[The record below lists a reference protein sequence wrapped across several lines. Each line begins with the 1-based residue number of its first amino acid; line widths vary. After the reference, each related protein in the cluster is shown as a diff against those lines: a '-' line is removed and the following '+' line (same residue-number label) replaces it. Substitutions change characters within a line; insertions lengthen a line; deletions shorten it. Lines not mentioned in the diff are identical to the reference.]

1 MLDQKLQQKLL
12 QKLSPQQIQLIKLL
26 EIPTLEL
33 EQRIK
38 KEIEENP
45 ALEEGESEEEDENIE
60 NELSDQ
66 EDVDEDNE
74 EKDSEEDSSQKEDEF
89 SLEDYISEEDEE
101 DTPYYNL
108 TANNFSKDD
117 EKREFIF
124 SAGSTFHES
133 LVTQLGLRFLTP
145 RQTKLAEYLIGNI
158 DDDGYL
164 RRELSA
170 IVDDLAFLQN
180 IETTN
185 KEINEIL
192 EIVQQ
197 LDPPGIA
204 ARTLQECL
212 LIQINRKAHKSG
224 AVQIAYR
231 ILSENFDEFTKKHY
245 DKIMKKMNL
254 SEPELKS
261 AIEEIIHLN
270 PRPGNTYSD
279 PQNKNVHQ
287 ITPDFVI
294 EQSDG
299 KFYISLN
306 SRNAPELRVSSTY
319 INMVETLQGNKKN
332 KREKEAVTFARQKI
346 DAARWFIDAL
356 QQRQNTLMLT
366 MNAILN
372 YQKDFFREGDETMM
386 KPMILKDIS
395 DVTGLDIS
403 TVSRVANSK
412 YVQTQHGIFALKY
425 FFSESMQNDMGEEVS
440 TREIKKILQDEVEK
454 EDKHNPL
461 TDEELA
467 DVLKLRG
474 YPIAR
479 RTVAKYREQLNIPVG
494 RLRKEL

>member
-26 EIPTLEL
+26 EVPTLEL

-45 ALEEGESEEEDENIE
+45 ALEEGEFEEENDNVEDEFAELDENDDEI
-60 NELSDQ
+60 D
-66 EDVDEDNE
+66 DVDTE
-74 EKDSEEDSSQKEDEF
+74 EESIQKEDEF
-89 SLEDYISEEDEE
+89 SLEDYIPDEDED

-124 SAGSTFHES
+124 SAGSTFHEN
-133 LVTQLGLRFLTP
+133 LVTQLGLRFLTD
-145 RQTKLAEYLIGNI
+145 RQVKLAEYLIGNI
-158 DDDGYL
+158 EDDGYL
-164 RRELSA
+164 RRDLSS

-180 IETTN
+180 IETTDQ
-185 KEINEIL
+185 EMTEIL
-192 EIVQQ
+192 HLVQQ

-204 ARTLQECL
+204 ARNLQECL
-212 LIQINRKAHKSG
+212 LLQISKKDQKSESVIT
-224 AVQIAYR
+224 AIS
-231 ILSENFDEFTKKHY
+231 ILSECFDEFTKKHY
-245 DKIMKKMNL
+245 DKIMKKL
-254 SEPELKS
+254 SLTEELLKK
-261 AIEEIIHLN
+261 AIDEIVHLN
-270 PRPGNTYSD
+270 PRPGNSYSD
-279 PQNKNVHQ
+279 PQNKSIHQ
-287 ITPDFVI
+287 ITPDFML
-294 EQSDG
+294 EHSDG

-306 SRNAPELRVSSTY
+306 SKNAPELRVSSTY
-319 INMVETLQGNKKN
+319 TNMVEKPQTDKKN
-332 KREKEAVTFARQKI
+332 KREKEAIAFARQKV

-356 QQRQNTLMLT
+356 QQRQNTLMIT

-372 YQKDFFREGDETMM
+372 YQKDFFREGDETLMR
-386 KPMILKDIS
+386 PMILKDIS

-412 YVQTQHGIFALKY
+412 YVQTQFGIFPLKY

-440 TREIKKILQDEVEK
+440 TREIKKILQNEVEK
-454 EDKHNPL
+454 EDKRNPL

-467 DVLKLRG
+467 DVLKQRG

>member
-45 ALEEGESEEEDENIE
+45 ALEEGEQEEEVDNIE
-60 NELSDQ
+60 NELTDVNESD
-66 EDVDEDNE
+66 DEDIE
-74 EKDSEEDSSQKEDEF
+74 HESDSPEKEDEF
-89 SLEDYISEEDEE
+89 SLEDYIADDDDE
-101 DTPYYNL
+101 TPYYNL
-108 TANNFSKDD
+108 TVNNYSKDED
-117 EKREFIF
+117 HKEYIF
-124 SAGSTFHES
+124 SAGSTFHET
-133 LVTQLGLRFLTP
+133 LNTQLGLRFLTP
-145 RQTKLAEYLIGNI
+145 RQVKLAEYLIGNL

-164 RRELSA
+164 RRDLSS

-180 IETTN
+180 EETSV
-185 KEINEIL
+185 NEMTDIL
-192 EIVQQ
+192 HIVQQ

-212 LIQINRKAHKSG
+212 LLQINRKEQKNDALKHAS
-224 AVQIAYR
+224 V
-231 ILSENFDEFTKKHY
+231 ILRDFFEEFTKKHY
-245 DKIMKKMNL
+245 DKIIKKL
-254 SEPELKS
+254 SVSEDDLKK
-261 AIEEIIHLN
+261 AIDEIIHLN
-270 PRPGNTYSD
+270 PRPGNSVSD
-279 PQNKNVHQ
+279 PQNKGTNQ
-287 ITPDFVI
+287 ITPDFVVEI
-294 EQSDG
+294 SEG
-299 KFYISLN
+299 KFYLSLN
-306 SRNAPELRVSSTY
+306 SRNAPELRISTAFTT
-319 INMVETLQGNKKN
+319 MVENIQSKKD
-332 KREKEAVTFARQKI
+332 KKQKAEKEAITFARQKI
-346 DAARWFIDAL
+346 EAARWFIDAL

-366 MNAILN
+366 MNAIIN
-372 YQKDFFREGDETMM
+372 YQKDFFREGDETLL

-412 YVQTQHGIFALKY
+412 YVQTQHGIFPLKF

-440 TREIKKILQDEVEK
+440 TREIKKILQDEIEK
-454 EDKHNPL
+454 EDKRNPL
-461 TDEELA
+461 TDEELTE
-467 DVLKLRG
+467 VLKTRG